1 MEKKLAI
8 EIMKWYNSW
17 RRWEIEDYIYEPKEI
32 GIAIDVLIKIAEDD
46 NNKEIKG

>member
-17 RRWEIEDYIYEPKEI
+17 RRGEIEDYIYEPKEI
-32 GIAIDVLIKIAEDD
+32 GVAIDVLIKVAEDD
-46 NNKEIKG
+46 NNK

>member
-17 RRWEIEDYIYEPKEI
+17 RRGEVEEYIYESKEI
-32 GIAIDVLIKIAEDD
+32 GIAIDTLIKIAED
-46 NNKEIKG
+46 NGIK